1 VIDCDQTVIGMNPFS
16 EALRSKI
23 VSLAEDGVMIGT
35 SSWKYP
41 GWCGQIY
48 DERRYLTH
56 NKFSN
61 AKFERK
67 CLSEYAKTFS
77 TVCVDAGYYKFPTQ
91 KYLEEL
97 CAQVPADFLFSFKV
111 TDFIT
116 LKQFPNQPRH
126 GSHAGKPN
134 ENFLNADLFRS
145 MFLRPCESIREHVGM
160 LMFEFSQFYERDFA
174 RGRDFV
180 EALDNFFGK
189 LPTDW
194 QYGVEIRNKNFLQEE
209 YFSVLSKHNV
219 AHVFNSWTRMPS
231 VAEQLAMEGSMSTD
245 FTAARL
251 LLTPG
256 RTYTGAVESFSP
268 YKEIKEPDQDV
279 RAAAKQL
286 IKTAKT
292 MTANKMNKS
301 DKDSKPLKKRSFVYV
316 NNRLEGNALQTISAI
331 LES

>member
-1 VIDCDQTVIGMNPFS
+1 MLPFS
-16 EALRSKI
+16 ENLRSK
-23 VSLAEDGVMIGT
+23 VAALAADGVMIGT

-48 DERRYLTH
+48 DEQRYLTRK
-56 NKFSN
+56 KFSE
-61 AKFERK
+61 AKFERE
-67 CLSEYAKTFS
+67 CLTEYAKTFS
-77 TVCVDAGYYKFPTQ
+77 TVCVDAGYYKFPTE
-91 KYLEEL
+91 KYLADL
-97 CAQVPADFLFSFKV
+97 CSQVPSDFLFSFKV
-111 TDFIT
+111 TDYIT

-145 MFLRPCESIREHVGM
+145 LFLRPCESIRENVGVI
-160 LMFEFSQFYERDFA
+160 MFEFSQFHQRDFE

-180 EALDNFFGK
+180 DALDAFLGK

-209 YFSVLSKHNV
+209 YFATLSKHNV
-219 AHVFNSWTRMPS
+219 AHVFNAWTRMPS
-231 VAEQLAMEGSMSTD
+231 VAEQLALAGSITTD

-256 RTYTGAVESFSP
+256 RSYANAVESFSP
-268 YKEIKEPDQDV
+268 YKEIQEPNPDV
-279 RAAAKQL
+279 RAAAKKL
-286 IKTAKT
+286 IQTAKT
-292 MTANKMNKS
+292 MTSNKMG
-301 DKDSKPLKKRSFVYV
+301 KPGQEGKPVKKRSFVYV
-316 NNRLEGNALQTISAI
+316 NNRLEGNALRTISAI